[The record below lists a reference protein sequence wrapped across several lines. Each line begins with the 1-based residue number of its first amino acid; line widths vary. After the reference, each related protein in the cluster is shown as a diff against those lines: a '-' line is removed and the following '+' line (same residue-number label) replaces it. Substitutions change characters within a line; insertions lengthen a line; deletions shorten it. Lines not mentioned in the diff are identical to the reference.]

1 MNEILQ
7 AMKTRH
13 AIRRFQNKQLDDA
26 TLNAILEAGLYA
38 PSAGNNQYSR
48 IVVCQD
54 SEVNE
59 KLGRINRWMQFKGK
73 DPATVAHS
81 ISADQPSIQDDFTIM
96 SGYYGAPTVLTVFT
110 RGGQYASA
118 DGAMIASNIW
128 LAAHALGVGACY
140 VGRSGEVFATE
151 YGMEMRKKWG
161 VPDDMVPVCNILL
174 GYREGPAPHDK
185 PRKEGRILRV

>member
-13 AIRRFQNKQLDDA
+13 AIRRFQDKQLDDA

-73 DPATVAHS
+73 DPATVEMVC
-81 ISADQPSIQDDFTIM
+81 T
-96 SGYYGAPTVLTVFT
+96 TVAN
-110 RGGQYASA
+110 GGQVFVKAA
-118 DGAMIASNIW
+118 EAAKDGTITPEEKV
-128 LAAHALGVGACY
+128 GVGDALTSTITTL
-140 VGRSGEVFATE
+140 VPQERIDEKIEEIRSA
-151 YGMEMRKKWG
+151 
-161 VPDDMVPVCNILL
+161 LL
-174 GYREGPAPHDK
+174 F
-185 PRKEGRILRV
+185 V